1 MRSKSTLRTQV
12 VPARSERLLDALAEA
27 IRVRRYS
34 KRTHAAY
41 RAWTVAYVRF
51 HALRHPRELG
61 ASHVTAFLTFLA
73 TERCVSASTQAQAR
87 AALLFLYGQVLGAQL
102 DWLEGVVQAKRPLRL
117 PTVLSPEQVVAVLGA
132 MEGTSRLVAHLL
144 YGSGLRLMEACT
156 LRVKDVSLTER
167 IVRVRAGKGDKDR
180 VTMLPDAV
188 VAPLEAQIER
198 IRQRHVRDV
207 LGGGGYVVLP
217 DAYARKAPGAA
228 RDWRWQWLFPAPREY
243 VDRSTGC
250 RHRHHLHESVI
261 QRAVLAAGRAAEISQ
276 RVTPHVFRHSFATHL
291 LDAGYDI
298 RTIQELLG
306 HRDVS
311 TTMIYTH
318 VLNRGGRGVRSPLD
332 RLSRTQAGDLAEQ
345 PRPKSAL

>member
-1 MRSKSTLRTQV
+1 MREG
-12 VPARSERLLDALAEA
+12 VPADRPVRLLDALAEA
-27 IRVRRYS
+27 IRLRRYS
-34 KRTHAAY
+34 TRTYAAY
-41 RAWTVAYVRF
+41 RAWIVAYVRF

-61 ASHVTAFLTFLA
+61 AAHVTAFLSYLA
-73 TERCVSASTQAQAR
+73 TERRVSASTQGQAR
-87 AALLFLYGQVLGAQL
+87 AALLFLYGQVLGDQL
-102 DWLEGVVQAKRPLRL
+102 DWLEGVVQAKRPMRL
-117 PTVLSPEQVVAVLGA
+117 PTVLSSEQVAAVLGA
-132 MEGTSRLVAHLL
+132 MHGTPRLVAHLL

-156 LRVKDVSLTER
+156 LRVKDVSLEER
-167 IVRVRAGKGDKDR
+167 ILRVRGGKGGKDR

-198 IRQRHVRDV
+198 IRQRHVGDV

-217 DAYARKAPGAA
+217 EAYARKAPGAA
-228 RDWRWQWLFPAPREY
+228 RDWRWQWLFPAAREY
-243 VDRSTGC
+243 VDRSTGR

-261 QRAVLAAGRAAEISQ
+261 QRAVLAAGRAAEIAQ

-306 HRDVS
+306 HQDVS

-332 RLSRTQAGDLAEQ
+332 RLSRAPTRDRGDH
-345 PRPKSAL
+345 PRSNSSL